1 MTGLSRL
8 RHGNGVNTDAP
19 IGILGAGSW
28 GTALAIL
35 LADNGRGVRLWSV
48 EPQELTALMAQRE
61 NRQYLPGIPFPGCL
75 VVEPDLEKLTA
86 IVDDVLVVVPSHGFR
101 ATLKLLARHQPKKL
115 RLAWAT
121 KGFEQDSG
129 MLLHQVALEVFGDG
143 MPLAVLSGPTFA
155 REVALGM
162 PTAVTVASNDT
173 EFAKDLAE
181 GLHSS
186 SFRAYTSDDLA
197 GVEVGGAVKN
207 IIAIGCGISDG
218 LKFGANARAALITRG
233 LVEITR
239 LGLKLGAR
247 TETFQGLA
255 GIGDLVLTCTD
266 DQSRNRRMGL
276 ALAAGKAVKSIE
288 QDIGQVVEG
297 VYAAEAVHHLA
308 RRLGVD
314 MPITEQIYRIL
325 YQGMAPR
332 AAVEALMNR
341 ALKSE
346 A

>member
-1 MTGLSRL
+1 MNAS
-8 RHGNGVNTDAP
+8 AP

-35 LADNGRGVRLWSV
+35 LARNGRSVRLWSV
-48 EPQELTALMAQRE
+48 DQNELVPLLAERE
-61 NRQYLPGIPFPGCL
+61 NRQYLSGIPFPDTL
-75 VVEPDLEKLTA
+75 MVEPHLEKLTA
-86 IVDDVLVVVPSHGFR
+86 AVHDVLVVVPSHGFR
-101 ATLKLLARHQPKKL
+101 STLKLLAGQSPRNL

-121 KGFEQDSG
+121 KGFEHDTG
-129 MLLHQVALEVFGDG
+129 KLLHQVAAEELGEQP
-143 MPLAVLSGPTFA
+143 PLAVLSGPTFA
-155 REVALGM
+155 REVAAGM
-162 PTAVTVASNDT
+162 PTAVTVASNT
-173 EFAKDLAE
+173 MQFAKDLAAT
-181 GLHSS
+181 LHNSA
-186 SFRAYTSDDLA
+186 FRAYTSDDMA

-207 IIAIGCGISDG
+207 VIAIGCGISDG

-247 TETFQGLA
+247 AETFQGLA
-255 GIGDLVLTCTD
+255 GLGDLVLTCTD

-276 ALAAGKAVKSIE
+276 ALAAGKDVKRIGRE
-288 QDIGQVVEG
+288 IGQVVEG

-308 RRLGVD
+308 RRLSVD

-325 YQGMAPR
+325 HQGVAPR
-332 AAVEALMNR
+332 TAVEALMTR

-346 A
+346 S